1 MHSTGL
7 TLHVKLREYGQLQ
20 QRYKLFSKLEY
31 VLSGRNETTGKIGP
45 YWKATLSNNPYIEV
59 NLMIPHSVYAIATE
73 GHSLT
78 EFVHSYSLATSYNC
92 STFNSPGV
100 SEHFQ
105 ENIFD

>member
-1 MHSTGL
+1 MSEILITIYHHL
-7 TLHVKLREYGQLQ
+7 LLGQNAT
-20 QRYKLFSKLEY
+20 
-31 VLSGRNETTGKIGP
+31 VGKIGP
-45 YWKATLSNNPYIEV
+45 YWTASLSNNPYIEV

-78 EFVHSYSLATSYNC
+78 EFVHTYSLATSYNC